1 MALLK
6 SIATLSGLTL
16 VSRLIG
22 FVRDILIAQ
31 FLGATMFAD
40 AFFVAWRFPNLF
52 RSLFA
57 EGTLNV
63 SFIPVFD
70 KVLQEKGDKKARAF
84 ATEAFSIL
92 FYVLLLFTIIVELG
106 MPYIMDILAPG
117 FRDVP
122 DKLFVTTQLTR
133 ITFPFLMA
141 VSLVSLFA
149 CILNAFNKFAA
160 AAFSPCLLNL
170 TMIAF
175 LVGLSSRFS
184 NPAYALAWGVCAA
197 GLIEFLWLS
206 YHIYRLGFW
215 VHLLSPFRLFGH
227 FSSALKT
234 LFKRMLPG
242 VFGSGVYQINL
253 LLDTFFA
260 TFVGGGALS
269 WLSYAH
275 HLFQLP
281 IGIIGVAI
289 GTALLPILSHHIHT
303 GHNEKAVDEFNRG
316 LEIAFLMSLP
326 CMVGLYVLAE
336 PIITVLFQRG
346 AFTAASTLPTAHA
359 LQAFSIGLP
368 AYMLTKAL
376 APFFYAQG
384 DTKTPVRIAAIGVVI
399 NALLCLT
406 LMQFWGHVGIA
417 LATGITVWI
426 NAGQYVFLLK
436 GQISLDACCKKRL
449 CKIFIACAIM
459 CAALLGFEHML
470 GVVVPTWLR
479 LSTLKSGLYLAML
492 IGGSA
497 GIYGTCLLVS
507 RAFSLKDFVQIFKR
521 EKI

>member
-6 SIATLSGLTL
+6 SIATLSGLTML
-16 VSRLIG
+16 SRLIG

-31 FLGATMFAD
+31 FLGATLFAD

-70 KVLQEKGDKKARAF
+70 KVLKEKGDNKARAF
-84 ATEAFSIL
+84 ATEAFSVL
-92 FYVLLLFTIIVELG
+92 FYVLLVFTIVVELG
-106 MPYIMDILAPG
+106 MPYIMDVLAPG
-117 FRDVP
+117 FKDVP

-149 CILNAFNKFAA
+149 CLLNAFNKFAA

-170 TMIAF
+170 TMIASLLGF
-175 LVGLSSRFS
+175 ASYFS
-184 NPAYALAWGVCAA
+184 NPAYALAWGVFAA
-197 GLIEFLWLS
+197 GIVEFLWLS
-206 YHIYRLGFW
+206 YHVYRMGFW
-215 VHLLSPFRLFGH
+215 VHLLSPIRA
-227 FSSALKT
+227 FSHISSELKT
-234 LFKRMLPG
+234 LFRRMLPG

-260 TFVGGGALS
+260 TFVGKGALS

-326 CMVGLYVLAE
+326 CMVGLYVLAV
-336 PIITVLFQRG
+336 PIITILFERG

-376 APFFYAQG
+376 APFFYAHG
-384 DTKTPVRIAAIGVVI
+384 DTKTPVKIAAIGVVI

-406 LMQFWGHVGIA
+406 LMRIWGHVGIA

-436 GQISLDACCKKRL
+436 NKISLDACCKKRL
-449 CKIFIACAIM
+449 YKIAFACAVM
-459 CAALLGFEHML
+459 CGVLLFAQHQLFVMI
-470 GVVVPTWLR
+470 PTWLH
-479 LSTLKSGLYLAML
+479 LSTVKASLFLGLL
-492 IGGSA
+492 IACSA
-497 GIYGTCLLVS
+497 GVYGACLLATK
-507 RAFSLKDFVQIFKR
+507 AFTINDFVQIFKR
-521 EKI
+521 EKA